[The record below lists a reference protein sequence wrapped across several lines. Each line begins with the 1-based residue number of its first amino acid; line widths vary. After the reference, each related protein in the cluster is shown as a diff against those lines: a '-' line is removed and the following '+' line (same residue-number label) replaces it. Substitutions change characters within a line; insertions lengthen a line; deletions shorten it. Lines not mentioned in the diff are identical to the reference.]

1 MSRTRHAAAML
12 ARGVLLLLLTGA
24 ARPLVAQGTGSITGT
39 IRHAEHST
47 PIAGVQVSI
56 EALALRTTTNEDGRF
71 QLNKVPTGTHT
82 LTVRFIGFGPERRDE
97 VLVGSGQHVRVD
109 FLLRPQALL
118 LSEIVV
124 TGVTEA
130 TSRAKLPFTVAKVTA
145 EDIPIPP
152 NAALQSIQGKV
163 AGAHLIAN
171 AQPGEGTNILLRS
184 PTSINKSTSPMIV
197 VDGAILAESSVDI
210 SSQNIESVEVIKGAA
225 AASLY
230 GSRAASGVIQIRTA
244 RGSQIQEGRTR
255 FIVRSEYGSNEIMK
269 PIQWARFH
277 NLQLNSDQTAFVDAT
292 GQPVERQFAAPSR
305 FLFQDQ
311 PYPTQTYDH
320 INALFDPGQYV
331 TNSMSIGYN
340 SGTTSWLATAGQ
352 HHTAG
357 VLEENDGY
365 RRYDFKVNLDHRLSN
380 DLSVSMSAFHMR
392 GKQEDPGGNPFF
404 DFIHQAPD
412 VNLLQPDPDGTKYIF
427 QPDPVGVRA
436 SPLYQMATQDHFDY
450 RSRTL
455 ASLDLRYNPR
465 PWLGFSVNGSYDRS
479 DRRSEDFI
487 PRGAKTPESPN
498 GGIGSSDRFNA
509 VTSAINA
516 SAGLTVTHPFGRL
529 QTRSSARML
538 IEREDE
544 HTVTA
549 TGDDAAVG
557 GIPDLDAFTT
567 LGNASSQEAI
577 RSRGYYFTTDLDY
590 ADRYIVSA
598 LARRDGSS
606 LFGRDERWHW
616 YYRASAAWRLS
627 AERWWP
633 FPSTLNEFKLRYS
646 RGTAG
651 GRPNF
656 SDRFE
661 VFGVGTAGL
670 TLGTLGNTFLKPEKT
685 TEQEFAVDL
694 VALQRASLSLVYAK
708 QRTVD
713 QLIEVPLP
721 AIFGFAAQ
729 WQNAGTITGHTYEA
743 TLETRLLETNRTRW
757 SLTFIADRSRNRL
770 VAYDRPCHAVGLAN
784 RCAGQVLG
792 EMWGQTLWRTLADLP
807 PVHANSPTAFD
818 INDDRLLV
826 PVGVGNTWRDGVAKQ
841 LWGTNVVIDGVSYAW
856 GMPRRV
862 LDEVGQP
869 ARVRIG
875 DANPDLNWGISSQ
888 LRFGQLNVYA
898 LVGGQIGGN
907 VYNATKQRMYQYL
920 RNREIDQD
928 GKSEETKKPTSYY
941 TGPLYNSNNASG
953 WFVEDAGYTKL
964 REASVRYTLTPR
976 QLPVLSRLKMD
987 RVLLSVI
994 GRNLFVLTDYSGYDP
1009 EIGGILTREDDFNFP
1024 TYRTVTF
1031 SIEIEF

>member
-1 MSRTRHAAAML
+1 MSRSRHAAAVL
-12 ARGVLLLLLTGA
+12 AGGALLILLTAGP
-24 ARPLVAQGTGSITGT
+24 RPLAGQATGSIVGT
-39 IRHAEHST
+39 VRHAEHST

-56 EALALRTTTNEDGRF
+56 EALELRSTTNADGRYE
-71 QLNKVPTGTHT
+71 LKNVPVGPHT
-82 LTVRFIGFGPERRDE
+82 LTVRFIGFGPERRDQI
-97 VLVGSGQHVRVD
+97 LVGAGQRVRAD

-130 TSRAKLPFTVAKVTA
+130 TSAAKLPFTVAKVTA
-145 EDIPIPP
+145 EEIPVQPR
-152 NAALQSIQGKV
+152 AALQAIQGKV
-163 AGAHLIAN
+163 AGAQLIAN
-171 AQPGEGTNILLRS
+171 AQPGEGTSILLRS

-210 SSQNIESVEVIKGAA
+210 SPQDIESVEVIKGAA

-255 FIVRSEYGSNEIMK
+255 FIARSEYGSNEIMR
-269 PIQWARFH
+269 PIAWARFH
-277 NLQLNSDQTAFVDAT
+277 NLKMNADQTEFLNAA
-292 GQPVERQFAAPSR
+292 GEPVERQFAAPSQ

-311 PYPTQTYDH
+311 PYPGATYDH
-320 INALFDPGQYV
+320 IKAFFDPGQYV
-331 TNSMSIGYN
+331 TNSLSIGYN
-340 SGTTSWLATAGQ
+340 SGTTSWLATGGQ

-392 GKQEDPGGNPFF
+392 GKQEDPGGDPFF

-479 DRRSEDFI
+479 DRRSEDFV

-516 SAGLTVTHPFGRL
+516 SAGVTVTHPFGRL

-549 TGDDAAVG
+549 TADDAAVG
-557 GIPDLDAFTT
+557 GIPDLDAFNT
-567 LGNASSQEAI
+567 LGNASSQESI

-633 FPSTLNEFKLRYS
+633 FPSALNEFKLRYS

-721 AIFGFAAQ
+721 AIFGFSAQ
-729 WQNAGTITGHTYEA
+729 WQNAGTIEGHTYEA
-743 TLETRLLETNRTRW
+743 TLETRLLESNRTRW
-757 SLTFIADRSRNRL
+757 SLTVIADRSRNRL
-770 VAYDRPCHAVGLAN
+770 VKYERPCHADGLAN

-792 EMWGQTLWRTLADLP
+792 QMWGQTLWRTTADLP
-807 PVHANSPTAFD
+807 PVHANSFDAFD
-818 INDDRLLV
+818 VNDDGLLV

-841 LWGTNVVIDGVSYAW
+841 LWGTNVVIDGVTYAW
-856 GMPRRV
+856 GMPRRI
-862 LDEVGQP
+862 LDAVGQP
-869 ARVRIG
+869 ARVLIG

-888 LRFGQLNVYA
+888 LRFGQLNLYA

-907 VYNATKQRMYQYL
+907 VYNATKQRMYQHL

-953 WFVEDAGYTKL
+953 WFVEDAGFTKL

-976 QLPVLSRLKMD
+976 QLPLLSRLKMD

-1009 EIGGILTREDDFNFP
+1009 EIGGVLTREDDFNFP
-1024 TYRTVTF
+1024 TYRTFTF

>member
-1 MSRTRHAAAML
+1 MSKTRQAAAALALGGML
-12 ARGVLLLLLTGA
+12 VLLTGA
-24 ARPLVAQGTGSITGT
+24 ARPLAGQGTGSISGT
-39 IRHAEHST
+39 VRHADHST

-56 EALALRTTTNEDGRF
+56 EALQLRTVTNADGRY
-71 QLNKVPTGTHT
+71 QLNDVPAGSHT
-82 LTVRFIGFGPERRDE
+82 LTVRFIGFGPERRDQ
-97 VLVGSGQHVRVD
+97 VLLGAGQRVRAD

-130 TSRAKLPFTVAKVTA
+130 TSRTKLPFTVAKVTA
-145 EDIPIPP
+145 EDIPVPP
-152 NAALQSIQGKV
+152 NAALQSIRGKV
-163 AGAHLIAN
+163 AGASLIPN

-184 PTSINKSTSPMIV
+184 PTSINKSNSPMIV

-210 SSQNIESVEVIKGAA
+210 SSLDIESVEVIKGAA

-255 FIVRSEYGSNEIMK
+255 FIVRSEYGSNQIMK
-269 PIQWARFH
+269 PIEWARFH
-277 NLQLNSDQTAFVDAT
+277 NLRMNPEQTAFLDAA
-292 GQPVERQFAAPSR
+292 GEPVERQFAAPST

-311 PYPTQTYDH
+311 PYPGPTFDH
-320 INALFDPGQYV
+320 IKALFDPGQYV
-331 TNSMSIGYN
+331 TNSVSLGYN
-340 SGTTSWLATAGQ
+340 SGTTSWLVTAGQ

-357 VLEENDGY
+357 VVQENDGY
-365 RRYDFKVNLDHRLSN
+365 RRYDFKANLDHRLGN
-380 DLSVSMSAFHMR
+380 NLSVSMSAFHMR

-436 SPLYQMATQDHFDY
+436 SPLYQMATQDHWDY
-450 RSRTL
+450 RSRSL
-455 ASLDLRYNPR
+455 ASGDLRYNPL
-465 PWLGFSVNGSYDRS
+465 PWLGLSANGSYDRS
-479 DRRSEDFI
+479 DRRSEDFV
-487 PRGAKTPESPN
+487 PRGVKTPESPN
-498 GGIGSSDRFNA
+498 GGIGSSDRFSA

-516 SAGLTVTHPFGRL
+516 SAGLSVTRAFGRL
-529 QTRSSARML
+529 QTRSSARVL
-538 IEREDE
+538 TEREDVQ
-544 HTVTA
+544 TVSATA
-549 TGDDAAVG
+549 ADAAVG

-606 LFGRDERWHW
+606 LFGREERWHW
-616 YYRASAAWRLS
+616 YYRASAAWRLN
-627 AERWWP
+627 AEPWWP
-633 FPSTLNEFKLRYS
+633 FPAALNEFKLRYS

-651 GRPNF
+651 GRPTF

-670 TLGTLGNTFLKPEKT
+670 TLGTLGNIFLKPEKT
-685 TEQEFAVDL
+685 TEQEFALDL
-694 VALQRASLSLVYAK
+694 VALKRASLSLVYAK

-721 AIFGFAAQ
+721 AVFGFAAQ
-729 WQNAGTITGHTYEA
+729 WQNAGTIEGHTYEA
-743 TLETRLLETNRTRW
+743 TLETRLIERDKVRW
-757 SLTFIADRSRNRL
+757 SMTFIADRSRNRL
-770 VAYDRPCHAVGLAN
+770 VAYDRPCHAEGLGN

-792 EMWGQTLWRTLADLP
+792 EMWGQTLWRTPADLP
-807 PVHANSPTAFD
+807 AVHANSQDAFD
-818 INDDRLLV
+818 INDDGLLV
-826 PVGVGNTWRDGVAKQ
+826 PVGAGNTWRDGVAKQ
-841 LWGTNVVIDGVSYAW
+841 LWGSNVVIDGVTYAW

-862 LDEVGQP
+862 LDQAGQP
-869 ARVRIG
+869 ARLRIG

-898 LVGGQIGGN
+898 LVGGQVGGN
-907 VYNATKQRMYQYL
+907 VYNATKQRMYQHL

-928 GKSEETKKPTSYY
+928 GRPEEAKKPTSYY
-941 TGPLYNSNNASG
+941 TGPLYNSNNASQ
-953 WFVEDAGYTKL
+953 WFVEGAGYTKL
-964 REASVRYTLTPR
+964 REASVRYALTPR
-976 QLPVLSRLKMD
+976 QLPALGRLKMD
-987 RVLLSVI
+987 RVLLSLI

-1009 EIGGILTREDDFNFP
+1009 EIGGILTRLDDFAFP

-1031 SIEIEF
+1031 SVEIEF

>member
-1 MSRTRHAAAML
+1 MSRTRQARAAAAVGAFLVGL
-12 ARGVLLLLLTGA
+12 AGA
-24 ARPLVAQGTGSITGT
+24 ALPLAAQGTGSIAGT
-39 IRHAEHST
+39 VRHADHNT

-56 EALALRTTTNEDGRF
+56 EALQLRAITNPDGRY
-71 QLNKVPTGTHT
+71 QLNAVPAGTHT
-82 LTVRFIGFGPERRDE
+82 LMVRYIGFGPERRDE
-97 VLVGSGQHVRVD
+97 VVIAAGQRVRAD
-109 FLLRPQALL
+109 FLLRPQAFLM
-118 LSEIVV
+118 SEIVV

-145 EDIPIPP
+145 EEIPVPP
-152 NAALQSIQGKV
+152 NAALQSIRGKV
-163 AGAHLIAN
+163 AGASLIPN
-171 AQPGEGTNILLRS
+171 AQPGAGTSILLRS
-184 PTSINKSTSPMIV
+184 PTSINKSTTPMIV
-197 VDGAILAESSVDI
+197 VDGAILAEDAVDI
-210 SSQNIESVEVIKGAA
+210 SAQDIESVEVIKGAA

-255 FIVRSEYGSNEIMK
+255 FIVRSEYGSNEIMR
-269 PIQWARFH
+269 PIEWARFH
-277 NLQLNSDQTAFVDAT
+277 NLRMNADQTEFVDAS
-292 GQPVERQFAAPSR
+292 GQPVERQFAAPSQ

-311 PYPTQTYDH
+311 PYPGPTYDH
-320 INALFDPGQYV
+320 IKALFDPGQYV

-340 SGTTSWLATAGQ
+340 SGNTSWLATAGQ

-365 RRYDFKVNLDHRLSN
+365 HRYDVKVNLDHRLSN

-412 VNLLQPDPDGTKYIF
+412 VDLLQPDTDGTRYIF

-450 RSRTL
+450 RARTL
-455 ASLDLRYNPR
+455 GSLDLRYNPT
-465 PWLGFSVNGSYDRS
+465 PWLGFSVSGSYDRS

-487 PRGAKTPESPN
+487 PRGVKTPESPN
-498 GGIGSSDRFNA
+498 GGIGSSERFNA
-509 VTSAINA
+509 VTSAVNA
-516 SAGLTVTHPFGRL
+516 SAGLTVTQPFGRL
-529 QTRSSARML
+529 QTRSSARLL

-549 TGDDAAVG
+549 TAADAAVG
-557 GIPDLDAFTT
+557 GIPDLDAFNT
-567 LGNASSQEAI
+567 LSNTSSQQAI

-590 ADRYIVSA
+590 DERYIVSA

-616 YYRASAAWRLS
+616 YYRASGAWRLS
-627 AERWWP
+627 AEPWWP
-633 FPSTLNEFKLRYS
+633 LPSALSEFKLRYS

-656 SDRFE
+656 PDRFE
-661 VFGVGTAGL
+661 VFNVGAAGL
-670 TLGTLGNTFLKPEKT
+670 TLGTLGNTFLQPEKT

-694 VALQRASLSLVYAK
+694 VAFQRASLSLVYAK
-708 QRTVD
+708 QRTVA

-721 AIFGFAAQ
+721 AIFGFTAQ
-729 WQNAGTITGHTYEA
+729 WQNAGTIEGHTYEA
-743 TLETRLLETNRTRW
+743 TLETRLLETERSRW
-757 SLTFIADRSRNRL
+757 SMTFIADRSRNRL
-770 VAYDRPCHAVGLAN
+770 VEYDRPCHGVGLAN

-792 EMWGQTLWRTLADLP
+792 EMWGQSLWHTTADLP
-807 PVHANSPTAFD
+807 LVHANSYAAFD
-818 INDDRLLV
+818 VNDDGLLV

-841 LWGTNVVIDGVSYAW
+841 LWGTNVVIDGVTYAW

-862 LDEVGQP
+862 LDPVGQP

-875 DANPDLNWGISSQ
+875 DASPDLNWGISSQ
-888 LRFGQLNVYA
+888 LRLGQLNVYA

-907 VYNATKQRMYQYL
+907 VYNATKQRMYQHL

-928 GKSEETKKPTSYY
+928 GKPEERRKPTSYY
-941 TGPLYNSNNASG
+941 TGPLYNSNNASQ

-976 QLPVLSRLKMD
+976 QLPLLGRLKME

-994 GRNLFVLTDYSGYDP
+994 GRNLFVLTDYAGYDP
-1009 EIGGILTREDDFNFP
+1009 EIGGILTRVDDFNFP
-1024 TYRTVTF
+1024 TYRSVTF
-1031 SIEIEF
+1031 SVELEF